1 MATPGW
7 LCLRRFG
14 VIEKL
19 HMKFKYTPVL
29 SSWSS
34 NKIALQ
40 KDWPCFLWWEPIQW
54 SPDEIL
60 EWMFFFLNSSK
71 SVTWKLIPQTYNLWP
86 WHPFVLHSF
95 HVCIC
100 VLLGHTAK
108 APGIF
113 PYMSS
118 RCMNV
123 PQLFLQAKTCCTRT
137 ATFYNPL
144 IMYLYVVLWALV
156 KTTTKWDFIFFL
168 AMNLPIIFSINRL
181 VCKISKRVT
190 NGKLFLVIFQ
200 NPRWCLL
207 FSSPNIKQRKAANP
221 LIWSWNQKKLG
232 MFSWKNIETI
242 KWWSKQ

>member
-1 MATPGW
+1 MRAHSVKPWWNPG
-7 LCLRRFG
+7 
-14 VIEKL
+14 VD
-19 HMKFKYTPVL
+19 V
-29 SSWSS
+29 
-34 NKIALQ
+34 
-40 KDWPCFLWWEPIQW
+40 
-54 SPDEIL
+54 
-60 EWMFFFLNSSK
+60 FFWNSSK
-71 SVTWKLIPQTYNLWP
+71 SVTWKLIPQIYNLWP